1 MVRDLTKEELRQI
14 EDTVNNVAQAMHGL
28 SILLSKIDIGG
39 DLMLNGVSK
48 LIDSHVHLLM
58 EALELFYSSDKDQG
72 KIIMQKLKK
81 IEVKEKKVM
90 SQLKNLSKKEKL

>member
-1 MVRDLTKEELRQI
+1 MVGNLTKEKLRQI
-14 EDTVNNVAQAMHGL
+14 KDTVTNVAQAMHGL

-48 LIDSHVHLLM
+48 LIDAQVHLLM
-58 EALELFYSSDKDQG
+58 EASELFYSSDKDRA

-81 IEVKEKKVM
+81 VEVEEKKVM